1 LEGDHG
7 VAGRFSVVARLDG
20 RLTSRPVSVGAAAH
34 DLRGP
39 APEAPA
45 ARARALLADPTVTA
59 VAVLTI
65 LAAVLRF
72 YRLGHQGF
80 WFDEANTALLVH
92 FPPGKMLGLIP
103 QTEST
108 PPLYYCV
115 AWVWARVFG
124 YGEAPLRSLSA
135 VSGVLL
141 VPIVYAAG
149 AKLVS
154 RRAGLIAAA
163 LATCSP
169 LLIWYSQEARSY
181 EMLALL
187 ASASLLTFA
196 HARARPTTRWLAA
209 WVIASGLALATHYYA
224 VLAVVPEA
232 IWLLAVHRRRRGV
245 QIAFALV
252 GLCGLGLIPLAISQH
267 GTGKGNWI
275 HNSPFWRRLGQIVPQ
290 FAAGFDG
297 LAHAVFEPVSIAI
310 VLLALVL
317 LVTRSPV
324 APRRGALLAGGLAL
338 AGFVLSLVLV
348 AVGFDDLITRNM
360 LALWP
365 ACALL
370 VAGGLAAP
378 RPRALGLGAAAALC
392 VMGLIT
398 AGAVAFDRN
407 LERPDWRV
415 VASALGRPAVTHGPP
430 TRVILVQHYKD
441 LLPLSLYEPG
451 LKFWRGRAPITVRE
465 LDVVSFTSPPSAG
478 FCWWGSACNLWP
490 SRMQA
495 SYPIAGFRVVSLRHE
510 LQFSILRMLAPYPV
524 ELTQPEI
531 ARVLTSTR
539 LVNDELLTQG

>member
-1 LEGDHG
+1 
-7 VAGRFSVVARLDG
+7 VSAGTAAPDLRHSADRAPVAR
-20 RLTSRPVSVGAAAH
+20 T
-34 DLRGP
+34 
-39 APEAPA
+39 
-45 ARARALLADPTVTA
+45 RALLADPTVA
-59 VAVLTI
+59 GVAALTL

-92 FPPGKMLGLIP
+92 FSPGKMLGLIP

-124 YGEAPLRSLSA
+124 YTEAPLRSLSA
-135 VSGVLL
+135 VCGVLL
-141 VPIVYAAG
+141 IPVVYGAG

-154 RRAGLIAAA
+154 RRAGLVAAA

-181 EMLALL
+181 QMLALM
-187 ASASLLTFA
+187 ASLSLLAFA
-196 HARARPTTRWLAA
+196 YARARPTPRSLTA

-232 IWLLAVHRRRRGV
+232 IWLLVVHRRRRSV

-275 HNSPFWRRLGQIVPQ
+275 HNSPFWRRLGQLVPQ
-290 FAAGFDG
+290 FAAGFAG
-297 LAHAVFEPVSIAI
+297 PAHGVFEPVAVAI
-310 VLLALVL
+310 VLLAIVL
-317 LVTRSPV
+317 LVTRSGV
-324 APRRGALLAGGLAL
+324 VERRGALLAGGLAL
-338 AGFVLSLVLV
+338 AGLVLSLALV
-348 AVGFDDLITRNM
+348 AVGFDDLLTRNM

-370 VAGGLAAP
+370 VAGGLSAP
-378 RPRALGLGAAAALC
+378 RPRFVGVTAAVVLC

-415 VASALGRPAVTHGPP
+415 VASALGHARVGG
-430 TRVILVQHYKD
+430 RVILVQHYKD
-441 LLPLSLYEPG
+441 LLPLSLYMPG
-451 LKFWRGRAPITVRE
+451 LAFWRGHDPVPVRVRE
-465 LDVVSFTSPPSAG
+465 LDVVSFTSPASAG

-490 SRMQA
+490 SVMQA
-495 SYPIAGFRVVSLRHE
+495 SYPLAGFHVVSLRHE
-510 LQFSILRMLAPYPV
+510 LQFSILRMVASHPV
-524 ELTQPEI
+524 TLTQSEI
-531 ARVLTSTR
+531 SRVLTSTH
-539 LVNDELLTQG
+539 LVNDELLTQR